1 MTSLTSRG
9 KRGINIDKP
18 NSSKGLYECKGQ
30 IDSKSYTELKKNKKQ
45 KTAKKQQQKN
55 KQLSVAT
62 VRRRIESKTKFI
74 FTHLIHIY
82 FTIFIFK
89 I

>member
-30 IDSKSYTELKKNKKQ
+30 IDSKSYTELKKKKQ
-45 KTAKKQQQKN
+45 TKNSQTTTTKKQTTECCYSQK
-55 KQLSVAT
+55 KD
-62 VRRRIESKTKFI
+62 
-74 FTHLIHIY
+74 
-82 FTIFIFK
+82 
-89 I
+89 